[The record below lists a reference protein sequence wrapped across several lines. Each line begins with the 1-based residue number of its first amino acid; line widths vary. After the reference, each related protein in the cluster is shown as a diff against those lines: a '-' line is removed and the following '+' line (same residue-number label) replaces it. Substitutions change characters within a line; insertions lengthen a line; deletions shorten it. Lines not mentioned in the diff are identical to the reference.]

1 MKKLCLIFCF
11 MLTTGC
17 MRPLYETDYPVY
29 RQYKYWE
36 SADKDWQEIDYFQV
50 QAFRTKR
57 GDQTAL
63 RLVPQR
69 DGLPSTRDGYLQA
82 AQKAAFNIMT
92 SVCGASFVSP
102 LPAQAPE
109 NGRTIDRFFFQ
120 YADASVGVVFSCRPD
135 QPKGMDLVAEQQKWS
150 LADRRWDSISGHNA
164 FVDVLPASAEGRRQ
178 IRFRLFGGTLSDNKR
193 LARRIIEDTCP
204 NSNFRILSDRAGF
217 DIVPAGRLPDVVSD
231 ENVRIYDFTCTP

>member
-11 MLTTGC
+11 MLTAGC

-102 LPAQAPE
+102 LPAQAT
-109 NGRTIDRFFFQ
+109 NMQTSTAANMTIAINANNCLLIPSLRIMNVLFFEIFLP
-120 YADASVGVVFSCRPD
+120 GVFSGNLHKSIRTQYTPD
-135 QPKGMDLVAEQQKWS
+135 YEQDPVLMPVAPFP
-150 LADRRWDSISGHNA
+150 I
-164 FVDVLPASAEGRRQ
+164 
-178 IRFRLFGGTLSDNKR
+178 FG
-193 LARRIIEDTCP
+193 P
-204 NSNFRILSDRAGF
+204 
-217 DIVPAGRLPDVVSD
+217 VSD
-231 ENVRIYDFTCTP
+231 LRSVTRRLRGLGGWGALSGVRSLIGYGGGIGITAACRNCQQDCQQQNHQQN